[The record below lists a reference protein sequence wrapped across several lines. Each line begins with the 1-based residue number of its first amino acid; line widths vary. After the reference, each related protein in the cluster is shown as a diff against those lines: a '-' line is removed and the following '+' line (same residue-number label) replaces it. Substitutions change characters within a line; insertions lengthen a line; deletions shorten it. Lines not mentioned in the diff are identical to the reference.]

1 MFGRPTRNRKSLRA
15 ALSAV
20 MCGVALSSAPPTPIR
35 VACIGDSI
43 TEGHGIV
50 PFVSR
55 GPKSYPSVLGQKL
68 GAGYVVNN
76 YGVSTTTLLK
86 HGNLPY
92 WNQPEFASSSAWL
105 PNIVIIQL
113 GTNDAKPINVSHYA
127 EFQADYVALIQHYA
141 NLSSH
146 PKVYVNLP
154 PSIYPSNNSSYPR
167 DSLLT
172 TDLLPKILAAA
183 NLTHATVIDVHAATA
198 GKPALFATDGLHPN
212 EAGARVIADAVY
224 AAMTRVLRVD
234 PKMKEVLRKEN
245 TALKLPVTT
254 PAH

>member
-1 MFGRPTRNRKSLRA
+1 MFGRPARNRKSLRA

-20 MCGVALSSAPPTPIR
+20 MCGVALSVTPLTPIR

-43 TEGHGIV
+43 TEGHGIL

-92 WNQPEFASSSAWL
+92 WNQGAFDSSSAWL

-113 GTNDAKPINVSHYA
+113 GTNDAKPVNVPHYA

-154 PSIYPSNNSSYPR
+154 PSIYPSSTPGYPTEAR
-167 DSLLT
+167 LT

-198 GKPALFATDGLHPN
+198 GKPALFPDALHPN
-212 EAGARVIADAVY
+212 EAGARLIADAVY
-224 AAMTRVLRVD
+224 VAMTRVLRVD
-234 PKMKEVLRKEN
+234 PKMKEVLRREN
-245 TALKLPVTT
+245 TALKLPVTP